1 MGPFALLLVAAVG
14 WLWWKGHLG
23 RDSGRKLA
31 LAGGAGLSLWLLAR
45 GQTLPGLGLAAATA
59 ALGFAGWMRARV
71 SAIPMDELEARQL
84 LGVGLMASEDEILA
98 AHRRLIANAHPDRGA
113 DRGGNSDLAQRL
125 NAARD
130 HLIRINRSRG

>member
-31 LAGGAGLSLWLLAR
+31 LAGGAGLSAWLMAR
-45 GQTLPGLGLAAATA
+45 GQTLPALGLAAATV
-59 ALGFAGWMRARV
+59 ALGFGGWMRAKV

-84 LGVGLMASEDEILA
+84 LGLPLRASTEEIQQ
-98 AHRRLIANAHPDRGA
+98 AHRRLITAAHPDRGG
-113 DRGGNSDLAQRL
+113 DPELARRL

-130 HLIRINRSRG
+130 LLIGINKSRG